1 MKIQKIA
8 LMAIAVI
15 AIGIFA
21 LPSTVSLFS
30 GQHSWYDLG
39 ASIEGASGRNN
50 VPCEKCHQDI
60 ADEMKSGE
68 NGVHRDLTCAMCHRA
83 PFTGYTYARGHYEQG
98 TLGTQP
104 PRPGEEAHAA
114 SAIACMDCHGSKDGD
129 HTSDREYVGWCYQTC
144 HKSGT
149 GAYVPGTDYKPDF
162 IAGGFGLT
170 PFNSDNGNE
179 ATHKQFVLNAMDDSL
194 MEGANEA
201 CIACHTKIGVNITWT
216 KNEYM
221 EFTAID
227 DGTGNW
233 TIPNFTAGGENVTH
247 VNSSNEWTNP

>member
-1 MKIQKIA
+1 MDSKRIA
-8 LMAIAVI
+8 LLTVAIV

-21 LPSTVSLFS
+21 LPGTVSLFS

-60 ADEMKSGE
+60 ADEMISGE

-83 PFTGYTYARGHYEQG
+83 PFTGYTYARGHYNIES
-98 TLGTQP
+98 TNYDST
-104 PRPGEEAHAA
+104 PGEEAHAA

-149 GAYVPGTDYKPDF
+149 GAYVPGTGYKPDF
-162 IAGGFGLT
+162 IAGWFGLT

-179 ATHKQFVLNAMDDSL
+179 ATHKKFVLDAMNESL